1 MKKAIFAFSKGENPI
16 VLKARKTNGWRRI
29 SPEQSDT
36 YLAQAKDVVYLGNCK
51 QDGDMFAVH
60 GNDGYIRIFKGELN
74 SGMY

>member
-16 VLKARKTNGWRRI
+16 VLKARKTNGWKFI
-29 SPEQSDT
+29 STEEAT
-36 YLAQAKDVVYLGNCK
+36 AYLRKAKDIVYLGSCK

-60 GNDGYIRIFKGELN
+60 GSDGYVRIFKGELN